1 MGMEKQG
8 LVWRCLMI
16 DEPNIL
22 SSKRTLQ
29 QFFNYA
35 LIGVLTNVLGYAIY
49 LILTYLWGA
58 PKLTMTALYFVGASM
73 GFLANRRFTFRHEGG
88 IGVTGVRYLLA
99 QVVGYLLNLVL
110 LLLFV
115 DWFDFPHQ
123 IVQAIAIVIVAIFL
137 FVVLRLFVFAPS
149 LAVTGVVR

>member
-1 MGMEKQG
+1 MT
-8 LVWRCLMI
+8 

-22 SSKRTLQ
+22 SSKKTLR
-29 QFFNYA
+29 QFFTYV
-35 LIGVLTNVLGYAIY
+35 LIGVLTNVLGYATY

-58 PKLTMTALYFVGASM
+58 PKLTMTALYFMGASM
-73 GFLANRRFTFRHEGG
+73 SFLANRHFTFRHDGG

-99 QVVGYLLNLVL
+99 QVAGYLLNLIL

-123 IVQAIAIVIVAIFL
+123 IVQAIAIVVVAIFL
-137 FVVLRLFVFAPS
+137 FVVLRVFVFAPS

>member
-1 MGMEKQG
+1 MEKQG

-22 SSKRTLQ
+22 SSKKTLR
-29 QFFNYA
+29 QFFTYS
-35 LIGVLTNVLGYAIY
+35 LIGLLTNVLGYSIY

-58 PKLTMTALYFVGASM
+58 PKLTMTALYFVGASI
-73 GFLANRRFTFRHEGG
+73 GFLANRHFTFRHDGV

-99 QVVGYLLNLVL
+99 QFAGYLLNLVL

-115 DWFDFPHQ
+115 DWFNFPHQ
-123 IVQAIAIVIVAIFL
+123 IVQAIAIVVVAIFL
-137 FVVLRLFVFAPS
+137 FVVLRVFVFAPS

>member
-22 SSKRTLQ
+22 SSKKALR
-29 QFFNYA
+29 QFFTYA

-58 PKLTMTALYFVGASM
+58 PKLTMTALYFVGASI
-73 GFLANRRFTFRHEGG
+73 GFLANRRFTFRHNGG

-99 QVVGYLLNLVL
+99 QFAGYLLNLV

-123 IVQAIAIVIVAIFL
+123 IVQAIAIVVVAIFL
-137 FVVLRLFVFAPS
+137 FVVLRVFVFAPS